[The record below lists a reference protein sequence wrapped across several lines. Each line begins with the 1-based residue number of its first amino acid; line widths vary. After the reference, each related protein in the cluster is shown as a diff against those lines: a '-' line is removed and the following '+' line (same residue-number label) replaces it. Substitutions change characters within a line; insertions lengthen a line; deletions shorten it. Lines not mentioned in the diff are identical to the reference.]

1 MALVYTPVKF
11 GSYNG
16 VEGVEVTAHSA
27 HSDPGTFWE
36 GMTIAVCKPNP

>member
-16 VEGVEVTAHSA
+16 VEGTAQ
-27 HSDPGTFWE
+27 HSDPGAFWK